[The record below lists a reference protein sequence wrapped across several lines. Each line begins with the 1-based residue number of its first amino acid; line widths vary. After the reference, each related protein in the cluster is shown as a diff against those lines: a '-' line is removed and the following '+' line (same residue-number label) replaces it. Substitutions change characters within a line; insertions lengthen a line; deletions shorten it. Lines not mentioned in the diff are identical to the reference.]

1 MSSSREVWEKYWNSK
16 VTNDESKIFGLI
28 DALLSP
34 LNMDEK
40 KFVLTKPI
48 SLFRSISIVYRWIHY
63 NFFNIEEDNEEIVK
77 VIEPLDLPNIDI
89 KSSKTF
95 SNSGDLSPYNTHSRE
110 LFKDWCLNQISQ
122 VDPNLPNRTQ
132 RFDLNEM
139 KMIKNYWDNAVDYEL
154 YENYQY
160 TLKNF
165 ESSIK
170 KLDSETKHKL
180 EEKIISISSKFT
192 KEDTR
197 SFTALILSNN
207 ELRDEILA
215 ISDEDITK
223 YIEEILKRLK
233 DDNIQYQQ
241 LKSKLIFD

>member
-1 MSSSREVWEKYWNSK
+1 MSSSSEVWEKYWNSK
-16 VTNDESKIFGLI
+16 VNNDESKIFGLI

-34 LNMDEK
+34 LNMEEK
-40 KFVLTKPI
+40 NFVLTKPI
-48 SLFRSISIVYRWIHY
+48 ALSRSISIVYRWIHY

-77 VIEPLDLPNIDI
+77 VIEPLDLPHIDI
-89 KSSKTF
+89 KSSRTF
-95 SNSGDLSPYNTHSRE
+95 SNSGDFSPYNTQSRE

-122 VDPNLPNRTQ
+122 IDPNLPIRNQ

-139 KMIKNYWDNAVDYEL
+139 KMIKNYWDNVVDYEL

-160 TLKNF
+160 TIKNF
-165 ESSIK
+165 ESSLK
-170 KLDSETKHKL
+170 KLDSDTKHKL
-180 EEKIISISSKFT
+180 KEKINSISSKFS

-197 SFTALILSNN
+197 SFTALILSDN
-207 ELRDEILA
+207 ELINEILE
-215 ISDEDITK
+215 ISDEAISK

-233 DDNIQYQQ
+233 DDNIQFQK